1 MDVQELLDNNAEI
14 DAFEQLLE
22 IEDNLEVLKLEL
34 RLVRT
39 FFICARILWSN
50 PEPAEK
56 IIDREVRLGSFLF
69 SLQDSVQKNA
79 MESHSL
85 SLRLEE
91 DAFSLLSDAFKLV
104 QDCQN
109 NIYSFKQDFDK
120 FYVTL
125 LGCLSQSSSAALR
138 DHELMEF
145 MDSLLENLVNILL
158 QDDCYGDV
166 QLLIHALQE
175 KIKFLKSF
183 IVFAIY
189 RGVEE
194 RQLADV
200 LAHSQVVAVNAAYL
214 SCLCWFDKDEEE
226 VHDKVKLKISDLLD
240 GIKPIDPRAHE
251 IYIQVLTTPGLSG
264 SPPTLNLVTI
274 SSVLG
279 DFVDSLLGNIW
290 DLLHCGRS
298 FMVSMKI
305 LYEGLRFLRTIL
317 KNQQVKFDELDEQM
331 IDLIVVVVNEAG
343 IIICSLF
350 PIHIAK
356 GMDLAVTEFLE
367 KIKLVKADL
376 APIYPRTSIFSF
388 PSTRELDF
396 IDLLL
401 ENLKGLANNIVY
413 SVSLTKDRVQEVE
426 EDLEFLKSRFEN
438 VAKYYNQHEKPQV
451 LWSSIIEVTIRA
463 EFVIHSLRGGDLSDS
478 CCIPFNTIAEDIKLI
493 KAEVLEIDDQEQGF
507 ISKKAVKISSS
518 VPSESG
524 ISKTNEVMV
533 ALSDQIEIVTTLLVR
548 GSKKLEIVSILGMPG
563 LGKTTLAKKLYNDP
577 SVRCHFHTFAWSTV
591 SQVYNGKNLLLE
603 ILVCIVPKLSEQ
615 YAKMK
620 EVDLVEELYKRLK
633 RNRYLIILD
642 DLWDGEAW
650 TLMEKS
656 FPDDAN
662 GSRILLTSRNHK
674 VALHVGPTNKL
685 HHLRSLTDE
694 ESWELLRKKVFHNEE
709 CPPALHEL
717 GVQIAKNC
725 KGLPLIVII
734 IAGILATREPDGWEE
749 VAQRLSS
756 YTVLGTEE
764 CRDILELSY
773 RNLPD
778 YLQRC
783 LLYFGAFK
791 EDQEIPIWRLKYL
804 WIAEGFVQETEMKS
818 LEDVA
823 EEYMID
829 LTDRSL
835 VMVAK
840 RRSLGK
846 IKTCHIHDLLH
857 EFCVLKAKEENF
869 LRFLHGNDDSCIY
882 NVSSNIHRLGIH
894 SKLELFERSILFCP
908 RLRCLLLSAD
918 GCRYPFQQPNI
929 SFVFHIFKLL
939 RVLDLGQFN
948 VGDCFPSEVELLV
961 ELRFL
966 AIKGT
971 MRSIPSSIAN
981 LSNLETFLLDSN
993 DAALPDTILNMNKL
1007 RHLHTIAQHTRF
1019 SFEKVNLD
1027 SSSILHSLDTLSTAW
1042 ISYGQGIEKIVRKFP
1057 NIRELKCELD
1067 YEELAA
1073 STENR
1078 GSIVDLSFLN
1088 RLESLNI
1095 IHDDYATIC
1104 KIEYHFPLNLK
1115 KLTLS
1120 YFPCGTVSTL
1130 GKLPN
1135 LEVLNLS
1142 YGPHDWK
1149 IWEMKEGEFPK
1160 LKTLR
1165 MGALCTLRWIG
1176 CDDSLP
1182 CLEKLVLSRCEKLT
1196 EIPSCLWYASTL
1208 EVIMVQQCSDF
1219 LTSLVCEIE
1228 DEQRSMGNEDLKVHI
1243 IPEEKSGSEAE

>member
-1 MDVQELLDNNAEI
+1 
-14 DAFEQLLE
+14 
-22 IEDNLEVLKLEL
+22 
-34 RLVRT
+34 
-39 FFICARILWSN
+39 
-50 PEPAEK
+50 
-56 IIDREVRLGSFLF
+56 
-69 SLQDSVQKNA
+69 
-79 MESHSL
+79 
-85 SLRLEE
+85 
-91 DAFSLLSDAFKLV
+91 
-104 QDCQN
+104 
-109 NIYSFKQDFDK
+109 
-120 FYVTL
+120 
-125 LGCLSQSSSAALR
+125 
-138 DHELMEF
+138 
-145 MDSLLENLVNILL
+145 
-158 QDDCYGDV
+158 
-166 QLLIHALQE
+166 
-175 KIKFLKSF
+175 
-183 IVFAIY
+183 
-189 RGVEE
+189 
-194 RQLADV
+194 
-200 LAHSQVVAVNAAYL
+200 
-214 SCLCWFDKDEEE
+214 
-226 VHDKVKLKISDLLD
+226 
-240 GIKPIDPRAHE
+240 
-251 IYIQVLTTPGLSG
+251 
-264 SPPTLNLVTI
+264 
-274 SSVLG
+274 
-279 DFVDSLLGNIW
+279 
-290 DLLHCGRS
+290 
-298 FMVSMKI
+298 
-305 LYEGLRFLRTIL
+305 
-317 KNQQVKFDELDEQM
+317 
-331 IDLIVVVVNEAG
+331 
-343 IIICSLF
+343 
-350 PIHIAK
+350 
-356 GMDLAVTEFLE
+356 
-367 KIKLVKADL
+367 
-376 APIYPRTSIFSF
+376 
-388 PSTRELDF
+388 
-396 IDLLL
+396 
-401 ENLKGLANNIVY
+401 
-413 SVSLTKDRVQEVE
+413 
-426 EDLEFLKSRFEN
+426 
-438 VAKYYNQHEKPQV
+438 
-451 LWSSIIEVTIRA
+451 
-463 EFVIHSLRGGDLSDS
+463 
-478 CCIPFNTIAEDIKLI
+478 
-493 KAEVLEIDDQEQGF
+493 
-507 ISKKAVKISSS
+507 
-518 VPSESG
+518 
-524 ISKTNEVMV
+524 MV

-818 LEDVA
+818 LEAVA

-829 LTDRSL
+829 LIDRSL

-840 RRSLGK
+840 RRFLGK

-948 VGDCFPSEVELLV
+948 VGDRFPSEVELLV

-1007 RHLHTIAQHTRF
+1007 RHHGSKSRPRPRRLGRVVTVSNSKYFKIYVSPRSRPICRNRCGTFRAATVTATTTLNHDLHTIAQHTRF

-1067 YEELAA
+1067 YEKLEA

-1088 RLESLNI
+1088 RLESLSI

-1243 IPEEKSGSEAE
+1243 IPEEKSDSEAE